1 MATEMITVKMDNKFL
16 EDIDSIVE
24 KEGYQN
30 RTEFIRNALRE
41 KVEETKLREAM
52 THMAHL
58 KGSAKKKT
66 TEKEYEEIRK
76 RAFVEISKK
85 LK

>member
-30 RTEFIRNALRE
+30 IIKDF
-41 KVEETKLREAM
+41 
-52 THMAHL
+52 
-58 KGSAKKKT
+58 KKRIK
-66 TEKEYEEIRK
+66 
-76 RAFVEISKK
+76 
-85 LK
+85 

>member
-1 MATEMITVKMDNKFL
+1 MTTEMITLKLDDKFL
-16 EDIDSIVE
+16 GDIDSIVQ

-41 KVEETKLREAM
+41 KVEEAKLREAM
-52 THMAHL
+52 IDMAHL
-58 KGSAKKKT
+58 KGAAKKKT
-66 TEKEYEEIRK
+66 TEKEFEEVRK
-76 RAFVEISKK
+76 KAFEEISKK